1 MVIYIAFEGEGSS
14 YYTEEP
20 KPRDNAE
27 NQIPKVEDAHLQ
39 VPPLGAN
46 AGMNVLFPYFILAK
60 IYCIHEANT
69 LSCYV
74 GINKDK
80 HLSWHFF
87 LIFSNYTY
95 IFSYWI

>member
-27 NQIPKVEDAHLQ
+27 NQIPKVEDANLQ

-46 AGMNVLFPYFILAK
+46 AGMNV
-60 IYCIHEANT
+60 
-69 LSCYV
+69 V
-74 GINKDK
+74 
-80 HLSWHFF
+80 F
-87 LIFSNYTY
+87 LI
-95 IFSYWI
+95 SYWPRSTAFTKPKL